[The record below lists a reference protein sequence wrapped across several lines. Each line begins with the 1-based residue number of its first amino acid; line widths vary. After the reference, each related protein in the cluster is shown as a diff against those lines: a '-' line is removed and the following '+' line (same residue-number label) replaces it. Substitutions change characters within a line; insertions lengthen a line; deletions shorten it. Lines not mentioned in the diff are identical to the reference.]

1 METTSK
7 TSCNIMVELL
17 HRHGVKHIVLSPG
30 SRNAPLIVAAAR
42 CKALEKTV
50 VVDERS
56 AAFVALGIASVSGE
70 MVALVCTSGT
80 ALLNYAPAVAEAYYR
95 HLPLIVISADR
106 PVEWI
111 DQDDSQTLRQY
122 EALANYVKRSYN
134 IPAACDTDTARWY
147 VNRIV
152 NDALITAGS
161 GCKAPVHM
169 NVQLEEPLNGLA
181 EYSGVG
187 IRHIGMAAYDNHMSQ
202 DALAQLSME
211 INNAGKVLVIAGFHN
226 PDKRLEKA
234 LVSLGALP
242 NVAVMT
248 ESIANVRGGSM
259 INCIDRTLSVMDDS
273 EKENMCPDIVI
284 TFGGALVSRHIKAYM
299 RKYHPARHWHVAVS
313 DVTIDCFR
321 SLTMRIGV
329 EPVDFFEQMLPL
341 LSASSCSTYSRDW
354 TGFSERASISHD
366 SYVASA
372 PWSDL
377 KAFSIIFGSI
387 PGDWNLQ
394 FSNGTAIRY
403 AQLFDNYRCNRN
415 DCNRGVSGIDG
426 CTSTAI
432 GASIGYEGTTLLIT
446 GDMSAQYDVGAL
458 ACNAV
463 SPRFK
468 MIVMCNG
475 GGGIFRFIDST
486 SSLPELED
494 YFVLKPNLPLRTLA
508 EGYGFAFYEASGID
522 DLQMS
527 MNAFVNESGR
537 PAILAVN
544 TPAETSAMVLKNY
557 FNRNR

>member
-1 METTSK
+1 METTDK
-7 TSCNIMVELL
+7 TSCNIIVELL
-17 HRHGVKHIVLSPG
+17 LRHGVKHIVLSPG

-42 CKALEKTV
+42 CEALKKTV

-56 AAFVALGIASVSGE
+56 AAFIALGIASVSNE

-95 HLPLIVISADR
+95 HIPLIVISADR

-134 IPAACDTDTARWY
+134 IPADCDTDTARWY
-147 VNRIV
+147 VNRVV
-152 NDALITAGS
+152 NDALLTANS
-161 GCKAPVHM
+161 GCKAPVHI
-169 NVQLEEPLNGLA
+169 NVQLDEPLNRIA
-181 EYSGVG
+181 EYSGTD
-187 IRHIGMAAYDNHMSQ
+187 IRSIGMLAYDNRISQ
-202 DALAQLSME
+202 DVLTHLSE
-211 INNAGKVLVIAGFHN
+211 KINNAGKVLVIAGFHN
-226 PDKRLEKA
+226 PDKRLEGA
-234 LVSLGALP
+234 LDSISGLP
-242 NVAVMT
+242 NVAVMC
-248 ESIANVRGGSM
+248 ESIANMRGNRM
-259 INCIDRTLSVMDDS
+259 INCIDRTLSVMKDCERD
-273 EKENMCPDIVI
+273 EMCPDIVI

-299 RKYHPARHWHVAVS
+299 RKYRPKEHWHVAVS
-313 DVTIDCFR
+313 DATIDCFQ
-321 SLTMRIGV
+321 SLTMRIEV
-329 EPVDFFEQMLPL
+329 EPVDFFEQILPL
-341 LSASSCSTYSRDW
+341 LSASSGSCYSRRWMD
-354 TGFSERASISHD
+354 FSERALISHD

-372 PWSDL
+372 QWSDL
-377 KAFSIIFGSI
+377 KAFSIIFASI

-403 AQLFDNYRCNRN
+403 AQLFDNYGCKRN

-432 GASIGYEGTTLLIT
+432 GASLGYDGTTLLVT

-458 ACNAV
+458 ACDAI

-475 GGGIFRFIDST
+475 GGGIFRFINST
-486 SSLPELED
+486 SSLPELER
-494 YFVLKPNLPLRTLA
+494 YFAVKPNLPLRNLA

-527 MNAFVNESGR
+527 LSAFIEESER

-544 TPAETSAMVLKNY
+544 TPAEASALVLKNY
-557 FNRNR
+557 FKRNK

>member
-1 METTSK
+1 METTDK
-7 TSCNIMVELL
+7 TSCNIIVELL
-17 HRHGVKHIVLSPG
+17 LRHGVKHIVLSPG

-42 CKALEKTV
+42 CEALKKTV

-56 AAFVALGIASVSGE
+56 AAFIALGIASVSNE

-95 HLPLIVISADR
+95 HIPLIVISADR

-134 IPAACDTDTARWY
+134 IPADCDTDTARWY
-147 VNRIV
+147 VNRVV
-152 NDALITAGS
+152 NDALLTANS
-161 GCKAPVHM
+161 GCKAPVHI
-169 NVQLEEPLNGLA
+169 NVQLDEPLNGIA
-181 EYSGVG
+181 EYPGTD
-187 IRHIGMAAYDNHMSQ
+187 IRSIGMLAYDNRISQ
-202 DALAQLSME
+202 DVLAHLSE
-211 INNAGKVLVIAGFHN
+211 KINNAGKVLVIAGFHN
-226 PDKRLEKA
+226 PDKWLEKA
-234 LVSLGALP
+234 LDSMGGLP
-242 NVAVMT
+242 NVAVMC
-248 ESIANVRGGSM
+248 ESIANMRGNRM
-259 INCIDRTLSVMDDS
+259 INCIDRTLSVMNDY
-273 EKENMCPDIVI
+273 EKDEMCPDIVI

-299 RKYHPARHWHVAVS
+299 RKYRPKEHWHVAVS
-313 DVTIDCFR
+313 DATIDCFQ

-329 EPVDFFEQMLPL
+329 EPVDFFGQLSPL
-341 LSASSCSTYSRDW
+341 LSSSSCSSYSRRWID
-354 TGFSERASISHD
+354 FYERALISHD
-366 SYVASA
+366 SYVTSA

-377 KAFSIIFGSI
+377 KAFSIIFDSI

-403 AQLFDNYRCNRN
+403 AQLFDNYRCHRN

-432 GASIGYEGTTLLIT
+432 GASLGYDGTTLLVT

-458 ACNAV
+458 ACDAI

-468 MIVMCNG
+468 MIVICNG
-475 GGGIFRFIDST
+475 GGGIFRFINST
-486 SSLPELED
+486 SSLPELER
-494 YFVLKPNLPLRTLA
+494 YFAVMPNLPLRNLA

-527 MNAFVNESGR
+527 LSAFIEESER

-544 TPAETSAMVLKNY
+544 TPAEASALVLKNY
-557 FNRNR
+557 FKRNK